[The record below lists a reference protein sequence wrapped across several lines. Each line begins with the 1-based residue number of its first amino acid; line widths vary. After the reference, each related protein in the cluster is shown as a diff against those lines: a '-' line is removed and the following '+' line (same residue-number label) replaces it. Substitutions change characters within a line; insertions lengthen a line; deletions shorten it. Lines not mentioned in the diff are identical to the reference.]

1 MTVLVRGTG
10 EARRGMILAMRLVA
24 TCRGTRA
31 FTGSQA
37 ALVAAMAG
45 VSGHGHLGQEAADF
59 SELVGSQ
66 NPWSDPEAAI
76 AEIARCLTAPND
88 RRDASHCAL
97 IIALSADDPDA
108 PSLESA
114 RWIARRLGADDKTM
128 RDVEASA
135 HANAAR
141 AEADLFRRFLVWK
154 TGAREKLIRERL
166 ASGLPA
172 VPTPP
177 ESVEHLRRL
186 LGEARDGTVGGE
198 LARFY
203 AQTGYDLPGSPG
215 TLPLKVLGS
224 HDVHHVL
231 AAYDAS
237 AEDEV
242 YLAAF
247 EAANAVDGGADYL
260 AVIMLQWH
268 QGIKVGVF
276 PPDHA
281 PLDPVAFARA
291 DERGSETRVDLSDH
305 GWDWL
310 SVLAAPLDEAR
321 ADLGIPPGGS
331 VAPGGTW
338 DAAHHWPVESTR

>member
-1 MTVLVRGTG
+1 
-10 EARRGMILAMRLVA
+10 MILAMRSVA
-24 TCRGTRA
+24 TCRGTRPFEGA
-31 FTGSQA
+31 QA
-37 ALVAAMAG
+37 ALVVEMAR
-45 VSGHGHLGQEAADF
+45 VSEHGNLGQQAADF
-59 SELVGSQ
+59 SEIVGRDE
-66 NPWSDPEAAI
+66 PFADAEATMT
-76 AEIARCLTAPND
+76 EIARCLTEPND

-97 IIALSADDPDA
+97 IVALAADDPDA
-108 PSLESA
+108 SSLASA
-114 RWIARRLGADDKTM
+114 RWIARRLGADDETM

-135 HANAAR
+135 HEDAAR
-141 AEADLFRRFLVWK
+141 AEADLFRRFLVWR
-154 TGAREKLIRERL
+154 TGAREELIRERL
-166 ASGLPA
+166 ASGLPP

-177 ESVEHLRRL
+177 ESVERLRRL
-186 LGEARDGTVGGE
+186 LGDAREGTVGAE

-215 TLPLKVLGS
+215 TLPLEVLGG
-224 HDVHHVL
+224 HDVHHIL

-242 YLAAF
+242 YLAGF
-247 EAANAVDGGADYL
+247 EAANAAEGGADYL

-281 PLDPVAFARA
+281 PLDPAAFARA
-291 DERGSETRVDLSDH
+291 VERGAETPVDLSDR

-310 SVLAAPLDEAR
+310 SVLAVPLDEAR

-338 DAAHHWPVESTR
+338 DARHHWPAGAR